1 MVDRRV
7 EILKYFKG
15 EYTKTRQ
22 TPTVRS
28 VCRRFGL
35 NNRKFYRL
43 FPEGIAGLCKETGIP
58 IPEAKYKRVEKA
70 TEARRAIRKET
81 NKLFEKDQEWLSLV
95 EVESRFAAK
104 VEEAKRKAEHHER
117 VRKLAFQ
124 LASTSYGRT
133 QIFSH
138 PKALLEWCKAALESQ
153 SGPTLQDQLRKACE
167 EDKIPFEKTLWEIVG
182 GPHYPQYY
190 EAILKR
196 EGLALDNFVREEVEY
211 YLHGREKERTQKALQ
226 KAFSEILLN
235 WRCSNCG
242 SDILHT
248 IMIKDRLRCFVCNT
262 PFSLFCPVCR
272 SKLSFEKEKD
282 CYRCASC
289 GLRFE
294 RVVKIPE
301 RKYKEIRGKLLSETF
316 VNAS

>member
-1 MVDRRV
+1 MENIRV
-7 EILKYFKG
+7 EILRCFKD
-15 EYTKTRQ
+15 EYAKTRQ
-22 TPTVRS
+22 TSSVRS

-35 NNRKFYRL
+35 DNKKFYRL
-43 FPEGIAGLCKETGIP
+43 FPEGIAGLCEETNIP
-58 IPEAKYKRVEKA
+58 VPESKYKCVEKA
-70 TEARRAIRKET
+70 IETKRAIKKESDR
-81 NKLFEKDQEWLSLV
+81 LVEKDREFRDLKQKELV
-95 EVESRFAAK
+95 LAAK
-104 VEEAKRKAEHHER
+104 VQEAKKKAEQRQR
-117 VRKLAFQ
+117 VKQLASQ
-124 LASTSYGRT
+124 LASTSYGRV

-138 PKALLEWCKAALESQ
+138 PKALLEWCEAALENQ
-153 SGPTLQDQLRKACE
+153 SSPTLLDQLRKACE

-196 EGLALDNFVREEVEY
+196 EGLSLDNFVREEVEY

-248 IMIKDRLRCFVCNT
+248 IMIKDRLSCFVCNT

-282 CYRCASC
+282 CYCCALC